1 MPSPIETLVKILK
14 LEREQGAN
22 NRAVVG
28 GLSTFGGV
36 WAQQAYEQARRPE
49 QRRLI
54 DELASLLR
62 GYDQIE
68 NRTERLTLVN
78 YMLDRILSRPK
89 PQDEDAS
96 SAEPAENAQP
106 QRPPRRD
113 NFPIRERRPDEP
125 RPERPQRPERS
136 EGDSQEVQPPR
147 ERREREPRKNEARQ
161 ERRERP
167 EKIERERPERHERA
181 ERESRPERPPRT
193 EAAPQRP
200 QENQGKN
207 KPQQRPENRPQR
219 PQSPQQRNNPPQ
231 RGGHQQDDD
240 DNELMSMAEPAFDTS
255 DPIEAQYTGKLDIP
269 VETRLAKPPRQSR
282 PHMDAEEAADIL
294 HGLTA
299 PVETIRGIG
308 PKQSELL
315 GKLGIKTI
323 ENLLFF
329 LPRRH
334 DDYTRLL
341 PIKRLQPRTTATVIA
356 TVHRADLRVMSGG
369 RKDLVVEFTDGSGSL
384 SVTFFGQHYLTRTF
398 QPNNQ
403 FVLHG
408 NIGAYQGRLQM
419 SNVEWEQID
428 PENLRTP
435 GIVPVYKLTEGM
447 SGRVMRRLMRE
458 AVNYWADRLPDY
470 IPASVLDRTELADLG
485 WALKHLHFPEG
496 HDHLH
501 HAQQR
506 RAFDQLLL
514 LQLAILR
521 NRLETQAQPAIPLPV
536 SDDFLEPFLTQ
547 VFPYPLTGAQ
557 NRAVGEI
564 RRDVAT
570 SIPMN
575 RLLQGDVG
583 AGKTAVAIAAL
594 AMAFSQGKQSA
605 LMAPT
610 SILAEQHYRGLTR
623 LLANTP
629 SEKKPVVALLTGSIS
644 AKDREQVLVGLADGS
659 IDIVVGTHAVI
670 QDTVQFRELALVVI
684 DEQHRFGVG
693 QRAILRGKGTNPHV
707 LVMTATPIPR
717 TLALT
722 LYADLDLSIL
732 DEMPPGRTPIK
743 TVVIGEVEREKIYRF
758 ITDQLNDGRQAF
770 IIHPLVEASDT
781 IDAASAVEAYEK
793 LTKLFY
799 RHRVGLLHG
808 KMRPAEKDDIMA
820 QFSAGEI
827 DVLVTT
833 SVAEVGVDVPNA
845 SVIVI
850 EGANRFGLAQLH
862 QFRGRVGR
870 GKHQSYC
877 FLIPDMVTAESQARL
892 KAMEQTNDG
901 FILAELDWKQRGAGD
916 LVGTRQSGGNQLQ
929 LAEAMM
935 PSLVELA
942 QREARTLFEEDPT
955 LSLSEHQLLAQ
966 RVHML
971 YNPDSDIS

>member
-54 DELASLLR
+54 DELSSLLR

-68 NRTERLTLVN
+68 NRPERLTLVN
-78 YMLDRILSRPK
+78 YMLDRILNSPRTQNEEATAPS
-89 PQDEDAS
+89 DVAS
-96 SAEPAENAQP
+96 PP
-106 QRPPRRD
+106 PRPPRRD
-113 NFPIRERRPDEP
+113 NFPVRERRPDEP
-125 RPERPQRPERS
+125 RSERPPRAERPETRPSEGQPAEGRERRERDRKPDAARPEAQDRPERPARAERPAPSPQRPER
-136 EGDSQEVQPPR
+136 GQEQ
-147 ERREREPRKNEARQ
+147 
-161 ERRERP
+161 RP
-167 EKIERERPERHERA
+167 ARA
-181 ERESRPERPPRT
+181 EGSSRPQDQSGKGKP
-193 EAAPQRP
+193 PQRD
-200 QENQGKN
+200 
-207 KPQQRPENRPQR
+207 NRPQR
-219 PQSPQQRNNPPQ
+219 PNQN
-231 RGGHQQDDD
+231 RGQMFRVGDDD
-240 DNELMSMAEPAFDTS
+240 DNDHGHDMMEPAFDTS

-269 VETRLAKPPRQSR
+269 LEVRLAKPPRLPR
-282 PHMDAEEAADIL
+282 PYFGAEEAADIL
-294 HGLTA
+294 RGLTA
-299 PVETIRGIG
+299 PVDTIRGIG

-315 GKLGIKTI
+315 GKLGIHTI
-323 ENLLFF
+323 EDLLFF
-329 LPRRH
+329 LPRRY

-341 PIKRLQPRTTATVIA
+341 PISRLQPRTTSTVIA
-356 TVHRADLRVMSGG
+356 TVQRADVRVMKGA
-369 RKDLVVEFTDGSGSL
+369 RKDLVVEFSDGSGTL
-384 SVTFFGQHYLTRTF
+384 SITFFGQHYLTRTF
-398 QPNNQ
+398 QPNTQ

-408 NIGAYQGRLQM
+408 YIGAYQGRIQM

-435 GIVPVYKLTEGM
+435 GIVPVYRLTEGM
-447 SGRVMRRLMRE
+447 SGRIMRRIMRE
-458 AVNYWADRLPDY
+458 AISYWADRSLDY
-470 IPASVLDRTELADLG
+470 VPPSVLDRTELADLG

-521 NRLETQAQPAIPLPV
+521 RRREAQSEPSIPLPV
-536 SDDFLEPFLTQ
+536 TDDFLEPFITE

-557 NRAVGEI
+557 NRAIADI
-564 RRDVAT
+564 RRDVAA
-570 SIPMN
+570 IVPMN

-583 AGKTAVAIAAL
+583 AGKTAVAVAAL
-594 AMAFSQGKQSA
+594 GMAFSQGKQSA

-623 LLANTP
+623 LLENTP
-629 SEKKPVVALLTGSIS
+629 GDPKPTLALLTGSMS
-644 AKDREQVLVGLADGS
+644 AKDREQTLAGLADGS
-659 IDIVVGTHAVI
+659 IDIVIGTHAVI
-670 QDTVQFRELALVVI
+670 QEAVQFRELAVVVI

-722 LYADLDLSIL
+722 LYADLDLSVL
-732 DEMPPGRTPIK
+732 DEMPPGRTPIR
-743 TVVIGEVEREKIYRF
+743 TVSMTEVEREKMYRF
-758 ITDQLNDGRQAF
+758 MTDQLNEGRQAF
-770 IIHPLVEASDT
+770 VIHPLVEASDT
-781 IDAASAVEAYEK
+781 IEAASAVEEYEK
-793 LTKLFY
+793 LTKLFH

-808 KMRPAEKDDIMA
+808 KMRPAEKDDTMA
-820 QFSAGEI
+820 RFSAGEI

-845 SVIVI
+845 SVIII

-870 GKHQSYC
+870 GKHPSYC
-877 FLIPDMVTAESQARL
+877 FLVPDMITAESQARL

-901 FILAELDWKQRGAGD
+901 FLLAELDWKQRGAGD
-916 LVGTRQSGGNQLQ
+916 LVGTRQSGGNALQ

-942 QREARTLFEEDPT
+942 QREARTLFAEDPT
-955 LSLSEHQLLAQ
+955 LDLSEHQLLAQ

-971 YNPDSDIS
+971 YNPESDIS